1 MNVKIPILVRSGD
14 GEDGGPGPHEFN
26 DVVDKIMR
34 APKDEKGWRSVYY
47 KGQRYRLYGGNRT
60 SHFICLNNRRDM

>member
-1 MNVKIPILVRSGD
+1 MNVKIPILVRSGE
-14 GEDGGPGPHEFN
+14 GTAGGPQEFT
-26 DVVDKIMR
+26 DVVCKIMR

-47 KGQRYRLYGGNRT
+47 DGYRYRLYGGIRG